1 MLLMKQLPIL
11 IGLSCLMLLAGCDA
25 VVRKSDKIIVAECYG
40 EYLYD
45 TDLKE
50 VIAES
55 KGHLDSLARTNA
67 FIDSWIH
74 RRVLVHQAEK
84 YLSPQQ
90 RDFKKQIDEYRNSL
104 LIYTYET
111 ELIEQMLDTVV
122 SSEEIERYYLQNPG
136 NFQLR
141 HTLVKAAYVVL
152 PLKVKY
158 YWQIRKLMAA
168 PDTLKLE
175 ELDALAS
182 PYVISSRYNVDEW
195 MRLDD
200 LLNEVPIEIYNTES
214 FLKQRR
220 FVSFEK
226 DACTYMVRFNDY
238 LLEESVSPIEME
250 YDNIR
255 KLILMKRKKELLD
268 QMRFDLYEKA
278 VKDNAF
284 TVY

>member
-1 MLLMKQLPIL
+1 MKRLPFL
-11 IGLSCLMLLAGCDA
+11 IGLSCLVLFSGCDA
-25 VVRKSDKIIVAECYG
+25 LIRKSDKIVVAECYG
-40 EYLYD
+40 NYLYD
-45 TDLKE
+45 TDLKDI
-50 VIAES
+50 IAES
-55 KGHLDSLARTNA
+55 KDHYDSLARTNA

-74 RRVLVHQAEK
+74 RQVVVHQAEK
-84 YLSPQQ
+84 FLSPGQ

-111 ELIEQMLDTVV
+111 ELMEQTLDTVV
-122 SSEEIERYYLQNPG
+122 DDEEIERYYRQNPG

-152 PLKVKY
+152 PLIVKNC
-158 YWQIRKLMAA
+158 WQIRKLMAS
-168 PDTLKLE
+168 PDTLKIS

-182 PYVISSRYNVDEW
+182 PYVISSHYNVDEW

-226 DACTYMVRFNDY
+226 DTCTYMVRFNDY

-268 QMRFDLYEKA
+268 QMKFDLYEKA
-278 VKDNAF
+278 VKEKAF

>member
-1 MLLMKQLPIL
+1 MKQLPIL
-11 IGLSCLMLLAGCDA
+11 IGLSCLLLFAGCDA

-50 VIAES
+50 VVAES

-74 RRVLVHQAEK
+74 RQVLVHQAEK

-122 SSEEIERYYLQNPG
+122 GSEEIKRYYLQNPG

-152 PLKVKY
+152 PLQVKH

-182 PYVISSRYNVDEW
+182 PYVISSRYNVDE
-195 MRLDD
+195 
-200 LLNEVPIEIYNTES
+200 
-214 FLKQRR
+214 
-220 FVSFEK
+220 
-226 DACTYMVRFNDY
+226 
-238 LLEESVSPIEME
+238 
-250 YDNIR
+250 
-255 KLILMKRKKELLD
+255 
-268 QMRFDLYEKA
+268 
-278 VKDNAF
+278 
-284 TVY
+284 